1 MLFEIEDQQVY
12 QFCRYS
18 NRMVRYDHRE
28 DVGFAA
34 GDRREEEYCGRQRV
48 EEELRGG
55 KEVIAD
61 AGAVW

>member
-1 MLFEIEDQQVY
+1 
-12 QFCRYS
+12 
-18 NRMVRYDHRE
+18 MVCYDHRE
-28 DVGFAA
+28 DVGFTA
-34 GDRREEEYCGRQRV
+34 GDRREEEYCGRQGV